1 MSLPNPHHE
10 AVLFWQLRATL
21 VRSIVRQALT
31 AARLRTSVILSLTI
45 IFWGV
50 MYSLF
55 VEGFGLIRN
64 MVTHLGTRVEIS
76 HAVFNVFFLA
86 LSAML
91 MLSTAVILYSTAY
104 RGREVNLLLTLP
116 VRIPRIV
123 LYKLQEAMFVACWGF
138 FLLGGPMLIAYG
150 VVAEAPWYYYAL
162 LPLFMLAFVTIPC
175 SIGGMLCL
183 LVTRIVPRGSRTLWW
198 LLGLSGL
205 LLIVG
210 LGYLIASEVNAEN
223 MMSIDWFQTLLSRMQ
238 YSERRILPSWWLSTG
253 LLEAAHPAVSNH
265 RSSIWE
271 SLGFLSVLSSNAM
284 LTYSLLG
291 TFAGRWYLSGRSA
304 IARTGATRSRRHWRL
319 VDQAFGLLL
328 APFPTTMRQML
339 IKDFRNFRRDT
350 MQWSQLAIF
359 GMLLAFYFA
368 NIRRLHHGQSN
379 TTWLTMI
386 SFLNVGVV
394 GLLLATFTTRFI
406 YPLISLEGRR
416 VWVLGTLPINRRE
429 IVTSKF
435 IFAASLAVLPCC
447 LLICLSDFMLGIFA
461 CYPKLA
467 VVHQIVCVCLCLGLC
482 GIATGLGALFP
493 NLQESSPAKVASSF
507 GGTLS
512 LVLSAVYILSIV
524 MTTAVPA
531 FYQVRQ
537 ATGDAVPGWWREGYV
552 NLAIGICVGM
562 AVLATGVSLRL
573 GIRRFQRMEF

>member
-1 MSLPNPHHE
+1 MSLPNVHQE
-10 AVLFWQLRATL
+10 SALFWQLRGML
-21 VRSIVRQALT
+21 VRTIVRQALT
-31 AARLRTSVILSLTI
+31 AARLRTSVILGVTVV
-45 IFWGV
+45 FWVV

-55 VEGFGLIRN
+55 VEGFSLIRS
-64 MVTHLGTRVEIS
+64 MVAHLGTRVEIS

-91 MLSTAVILYSTAY
+91 MLSTAIILYSTAY

-116 VRIPRIV
+116 VRVPRIV

-162 LPLFMLAFVTIPC
+162 LPMFMLTFVTIPC
-175 SIGGMLCL
+175 TLGGMLCL
-183 LVTRIVPRGSRTLWW
+183 VVARMLPRWNGALWW
-198 LLGLSGL
+198 L
-205 LLIVG
+205 VG
-210 LGYLIASEVNAEN
+210 LTGLALLVGAGYLLGREVRPEN
-223 MMSIDWFQTLLSRMQ
+223 MMSIDWFQSLLSRMQ
-238 YSERRILPSWWLSTG
+238 YSERRYLPSWWLSTG
-253 LLEAAHPAVSNH
+253 LLEAAHPAVSDH

-284 LTYSLLG
+284 LAYSMLG
-291 TFAGRWYLSGRSA
+291 AMAGQWYVSGRAAVAEMGS
-304 IARTGATRSRRHWRL
+304 RRMRRHWQVTDR
-319 VDQAFGLLL
+319 AFSLLL
-328 APFPTTMRQML
+328 APFPLTTRQML

-359 GMLLAFYFA
+359 GILLAFYFA

-416 VWVLGTLPINRRE
+416 VWVLGTLPIERRE
-429 IVTSKF
+429 IVISKF
-435 IFAASLAVLPCC
+435 IFASSLAVLPCC
-447 LLICLSDFMLGIFA
+447 LLICLSDFMLGMFA
-461 CYPKLA
+461 SYPKLA
-467 VVHQIVCVCLCLGLC
+467 ITHQLVCLCLCLGLC
-482 GIATGLGALFP
+482 GIATGMGALFP

-507 GGTLS
+507 GGTLT
-512 LVLSAVYILSIV
+512 LVLSAAFILSV
-524 MTTAVPA
+524 VLTAAVPA

-537 ATGDAVPGWWREGYV
+537 ATGGWIPAWWHEAYV
-552 NLAIGICVGM
+552 DLAMVICV
-562 AVLATGVSLRL
+562 ALSVVATGLSL
-573 GIRRFQRMEF
+573 GMGVRRFQRMEF